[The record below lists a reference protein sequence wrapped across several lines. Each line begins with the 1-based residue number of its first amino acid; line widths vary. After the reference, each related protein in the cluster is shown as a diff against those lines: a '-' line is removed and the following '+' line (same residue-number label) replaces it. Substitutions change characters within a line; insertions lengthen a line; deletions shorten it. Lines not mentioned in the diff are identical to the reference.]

1 MLHMVVN
8 THNAESCAYRGEAE
22 DQALTQPL
30 KQFGAGNP
38 DLELTLVGTWV
49 NRASHEIFMLV
60 DAPNGHVIEQAL
72 IETGVLGRTHSR
84 ILPVVDT
91 QKLIEEEERR
101 QQEANA

>member
-22 DQALTQPL
+22 DKALTEPL
-30 KQFGAGNP
+30 KQFGGGNP
-38 DLELTLVGTWV
+38 DLGITMIGTWV

-60 DAPNGHVIEQAL
+60 DAPNAHVIELAL
-72 IETGVLGRTHSR
+72 IATGVLGRTHSR

-91 QKLIEEEERR
+91 QTLIEEEEG
-101 QQEANA
+101 